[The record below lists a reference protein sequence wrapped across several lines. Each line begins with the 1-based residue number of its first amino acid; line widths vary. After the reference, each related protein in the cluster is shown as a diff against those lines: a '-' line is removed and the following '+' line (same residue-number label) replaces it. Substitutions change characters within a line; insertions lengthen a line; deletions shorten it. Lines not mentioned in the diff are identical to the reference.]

1 MSNDYLDLL
10 AQFGIGGA
18 HPGGL
23 PLTKKMFS
31 ELELSNVKDVLEIG
45 CGTGQTAVY
54 LHETYGWHVT
64 GVDRHPVMVEKAT
77 SRLKNHMSEIEFL
90 ESDAENLDFSD
101 ECFDFILSESVL
113 AFTDLTKSLVELS
126 RVLKEEGF
134 LLSIEMTADRDLS
147 EEVLKEVRQLYGVG
161 EVLNEEGWEDYF
173 HKAGF
178 TSVEVFYTP
187 TGLEETAVSDLQPS
201 KQLDEKLFDV
211 WDQHTDWILK
221 EDRPISYRV
230 YLCQK

>member
-23 PLTKKMFS
+23 PLTKKLFQ
-31 ELELSNVKDVLEIG
+31 ELELPDVKDMLEVG

-54 LHETYGWHVT
+54 LHEKFGWNVT
-64 GVDRHPVMVEKAT
+64 GIDRHPVMVEKAN
-77 SRLKNHMSEIEFL
+77 SRLQDPSAPVQFL

-113 AFTDLTKSLVELS
+113 AFTDITKSLVELS
-126 RVLKEEGF
+126 RVLKDDGY
-134 LLSIEMTADRDLS
+134 LLAIEMTADRALS
-147 EEVLKEVRQLYGVG
+147 EEAFDEISKLYGVAK
-161 EVLNEEGWEDYF
+161 VLHEDGWEDYF
-173 HKAGF
+173 KKAGF
-178 TSVEVFYTP
+178 STVEVYYTP
-187 TGLEETAVSDLQPS
+187 TGLEETAVSDLNPS
-201 KQLDEKLFDV
+201 KQLDEKLFDL
-211 WDQHTDWILK
+211 WDQHTAWILQD
-221 EDRPISYRV
+221 DRPISYRV